1 MYILHEIFFLN
12 SSFNWFFINHLGS
25 LFLDV
30 NMIKSDTLRLTFCIF
45 KGIERVKIMQS
56 GLKNKS
62 FFGLWWCSNELDYRN
77 VKYFNE
83 YSNEV

>member
-12 SSFNWFFINHLGS
+12 SSFNWFFINHLGGF
-25 LFLDV
+25 FLDV

-62 FFGLWWCSNELDYRN
+62 FFLAYGGVVMNWIIGM
-77 VKYFNE
+77 
-83 YSNEV
+83 